1 MSGSPRSPRHQK
13 KQNATEDQI
22 LDMREVFNTFDIN
35 KSGYIEPFE
44 LKVAL
49 RAMGFEVTKADVR
62 GIIAN
67 LRGVGVDAIERS
79 EDLLRSNDEFHKNQN
94 NSQNSSSN
102 VDVSINFEEFKNI
115 IEVQLASRNEED
127 EIKRAFDL
135 LDVNKRGKIGL
146 EELKAIM
153 KMLNEENSMSE
164 LALKRMIKMFDKD
177 NDGEISFDEY
187 RAIIKSTDE

>member
-1 MSGSPRSPRHQK
+1 MTSSPRSPRHQRK
-13 KQNATEDQI
+13 LNASEDQI

-35 KSGYIEPFE
+35 KTGYIEPFE

-49 RAMGFEVTKADVR
+49 RAMGFEVSKADVR
-62 GIIAN
+62 AIIAN
-67 LRGVGVDAIERS
+67 LRGVGIDAVERG
-79 EDLLRSNDEFHKNQN
+79 EDLLHSNNEYRSSKKNE
-94 NSQNSSSN
+94 SHI
-102 VDVSINFEEFKNI
+102 DVSINFEEFKHI
-115 IEVQLASRNEED
+115 IEIQLASRNEED

-153 KMLNEENSMSE
+153 KMLNEENSMSDI
-164 LALKRMIKMFDKD
+164 ALKRMIKMFDKD

-187 RAIIKSTDE
+187 RAIILSTNE